1 MAGNKPTSVVVIP
14 SWYPPRGGAF
24 FREHS
29 IALAGAGMD
38 VRVLAGIETGIRDA
52 PVQYLFGSSRARES
66 TPDGI
71 MEYSRMVRRIPLA
84 RRTNSLRWVSQV
96 CRLYEQYAKLHG
108 HPDIIQVHSSIWGGL
123 VAAWI
128 NRHFGIPFVITE
140 HRGRFTYNGPE
151 AKSLFRGWHY
161 PLLDNVF
168 RQAAHI
174 VTVSKSLQKGV
185 FEICPGARKK
195 TTVIPNMT
203 NTDFFSPAPVQNK
216 TRKPFTF
223 LCVAGLEQVKGQHI
237 LLKAFDILQKKD
249 PDAVRLVIGGDGPEA
264 KKLQRMSTRLRLN
277 GTVSFTGH
285 LSREQLREQLRKAD
299 AFVLPSLFE
308 AFGIV
313 LIEAMACGLPVIA
326 TRSGGP
332 GEIITRENGLTVQCN
347 NSQSLAGAMET
358 LMRQYGNYDREFIR
372 NHTRIHYSRHAVIN
386 QYIDLY
392 KGLTN

>member
-52 PVQYLFGSSRARES
+52 PVQYLFGSSRASES

-84 RRTNSLRWVSQV
+84 RRANCLRWVSQV
-96 CRLYEQYAKLHG
+96 CQLYEQHAKLHS
-108 HPDIIQVHSSIWGGL
+108 HPDLIQVHSSIWGGL
-123 VAAWI
+123 VAVWI
-128 NRHFGIPFVITE
+128 NQHFGIPFVITE

-151 AKSLFRGWHY
+151 AKGLFKEWHY
-161 PLLDNVF
+161 PFLDNVF

-174 VTVSKSLQKGV
+174 VTVSKSLQKGI
-185 FEICPGARKK
+185 FDICPEARKK
-195 TTVIPNMT
+195 ATVIPNMT
-203 NTDFFSPAPVQNK
+203 DTDFFSPAPANNK

-223 LCVAGLEQVKGQHI
+223 LCVASLERAKGLHI
-237 LLKAFDILQKKD
+237 LLKAFDVLQQKD
-249 PDAVRLVIGGDGPEA
+249 PDSVRLVIGGNGPEA
-264 KKLQRMSTRLRLN
+264 KKLQRMSTRLHLD

-285 LSREQLREQLRKAD
+285 LSREQLREQLQMTD

-313 LIEAMACGLPVIA
+313 LIEAMACGLPVIG

-332 GEIITRENGLTVQCN
+332 GEIITRETGLTAECN
-347 NSQSLAGAMET
+347 HSQSLANAMET
-358 LMRQYGNYDREFIR
+358 LMRQYGNYDRGLIR
-372 NHTRIHYSRHAVIN
+372 KRAQTHYSRDAVIK

-392 KGLTN
+392 KGLTE